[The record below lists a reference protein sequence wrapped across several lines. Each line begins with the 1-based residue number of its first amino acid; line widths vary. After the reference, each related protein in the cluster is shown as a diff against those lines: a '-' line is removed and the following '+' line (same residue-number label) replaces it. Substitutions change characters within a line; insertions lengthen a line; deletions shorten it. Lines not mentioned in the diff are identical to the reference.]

1 MAFTTEG
8 EISIEVK
15 LHRGPLAPSMQ
26 APPIPPSSPFATRKL
41 NRGTTTSLLS
51 RNSKRMIN
59 KSANNPARP
68 ALMLQKSKSSATL
81 NEGDDSPVLLF
92 IVKDSGK
99 GMEQE
104 RSKTLLTFGPSSYD
118 SSRHRGY
125 VHTFNEILSQL
136 LPHTQT
142 GVNRGWGYIFA
153 TNSCGV
159 LLMAPF

>member
-1 MAFTTEG
+1 VAFTTEG

-15 LHRGPLAPSMQ
+15 LHRGPLTPTQ
-26 APPIPPSSPFATRKL
+26 APPIPPSSPFGTRKL

-59 KSANNPARP
+59 NPARP

-81 NEGDDSPVLLF
+81 HAGDDSPVLLF

-153 TNSCGV
+153 TNLCGV
-159 LLMAPF
+159 R